1 MLDRHQSVA
10 SLVVEHAECA
20 PVLQRHRIDFCCRGE
35 LCLEAAAAHRRL
47 DLDALLAELARAVAE
62 AGTPAADPRTL
73 STAQLVDQLEAR
85 HRALVAD
92 ALPVVT
98 GLTVKVRRVHG
109 AHQPSLLELA
119 DALTAH
125 FEGETSTV
133 FPALSAGTTERA
145 ALTGAR
151 RPCCRASNTI
161 SPREKS
167 DSTSGTRVGICPV
180 AVPRRVSASAGSTR
194 ITSAPRAAKMPP
206 AAGPMTMCVN
216 STTLSPANGCGLLM
230 PPLPRNRP
238 EDRHRG

>member
-35 LCLEAAAAHRRL
+35 LSLEAAAAHRRL

-145 ALTGAR
+145 ALTGAL
-151 RPCCRASNTI
+151 ADTQAEH
-161 SPREKS
+161 RELVS
-167 DSTSGTRVGICPV
+167 QLERVRDAAGGF
-180 AVPRRVSASAGSTR
+180 AVPDWACTSYRTLFVSLQRLEAEVAGLVHLENHVLLAR
-194 ITSAPRAAKMPP
+194 FAA
-206 AAGPMTMCVN
+206 A
-216 STTLSPANGCGLLM
+216 
-230 PPLPRNRP
+230 
-238 EDRHRG
+238 

>member
-35 LCLEAAAAHRRL
+35 LSLEAAAAHRRL

-119 DALTAH
+119 DAVLELSDALTAH

-133 FPALSAGTTERA
+133 FPALSAGTMERA
-145 ALTGAR
+145 ALTGAL
-151 RPCCRASNTI
+151 ADTQAEH
-161 SPREKS
+161 RELLS
-167 DSTSGTRVGICPV
+167 QLERVRDAAGGF
-180 AVPRRVSASAGSTR
+180 AVPDWACTSYRTLFASLQRLEAEVAGLVHLENHVLLAR
-194 ITSAPRAAKMPP
+194 FAA
-206 AAGPMTMCVN
+206 A
-216 STTLSPANGCGLLM
+216 
-230 PPLPRNRP
+230 
-238 EDRHRG
+238 